1 MFRNRLK
8 LLNVLRK
15 CLFLNSECIFF
26 GKSTGFLHSLF
37 SCFCT
42 QLPAYFIAYYQA
54 LSISPDISP
63 LENTESVLYNFLNK
77 QKGAFHGKSA
87 LYH

>member
-1 MFRNRLK
+1 MIKKQKGNRDS
-8 LLNVLRK
+8 
-15 CLFLNSECIFF
+15 FYSQCIFE
-26 GKSTGFLHSLF
+26 H
-37 SCFCT
+37 
-42 QLPAYFIAYYQA
+42 FIAYYQA

>member
-1 MFRNRLK
+1 MIKKQKGNRDS
-8 LLNVLRK
+8 
-15 CLFLNSECIFF
+15 FYSQCIFF

-54 LSISPDISP
+54 LSISPVQESP